1 MAEIITMPKLGFDMQ
16 EGTLASWVKKIGD
29 KVAEGDIL
37 VEVETD
43 KATVEV
49 EVYKSGTLLQ
59 TLVEP
64 GDIVQVGEPIAIVG
78 KQGEDISGMGAPP
91 KVRGEEAP
99 APEETAAP
107 EEIEEAHPE
116 PASDGNLPGGVKA
129 SPLARRMAM
138 ERNIDLKSVKG
149 TGPGGRVIK
158 SDVENFKPEAAKAPA
173 KAPAATPAAGIGAVP
188 SYPVMD
194 LPHEV
199 IDISRMRATI
209 GRRMLES
216 KQYIPHFQ
224 VTVTVDTTALLN
236 LRKQIN
242 EKLDEDHKVSVND
255 LVVKAVALTL
265 RAFPN
270 LNTHYHGDRFIRY
283 TEINIGNAVAL
294 PQGGLINVVTRNA
307 DTVSL
312 SVMAKKNKDMIA
324 AAREGKVRPEDIEGS
339 TFTVSNLGPYNVD
352 SFTAII
358 NPPESGIVA
367 VGTSQR
373 VPVVNAQGEITIGN
387 LMKMTGSFDHRV
399 TDGAEGAQFMKFLKE
414 ILEDPMRLLV

>member
-1 MAEIITMPKLGFDMQ
+1 
-16 EGTLASWVKKIGD
+16 
-29 KVAEGDIL
+29 
-37 VEVETD
+37 
-43 KATVEV
+43 
-49 EVYKSGTLLQ
+49 
-59 TLVEP
+59 
-64 GDIVQVGEPIAIVG
+64 
-78 KQGEDISGMGAPP
+78 
-91 KVRGEEAP
+91 
-99 APEETAAP
+99 
-107 EEIEEAHPE
+107 
-116 PASDGNLPGGVKA
+116 
-129 SPLARRMAM
+129 
-138 ERNIDLKSVKG
+138 
-149 TGPGGRVIK
+149 
-158 SDVENFKPEAAKAPA
+158 
-173 KAPAATPAAGIGAVP
+173 
-188 SYPVMD
+188 
-194 LPHEV
+194 
-199 IDISRMRATI
+199 
-209 GRRMLES
+209 MLES
-216 KQYIPHFQ
+216 KQNIPHFQ

-312 SVMAKKNKDMIA
+312 SAMAKKNKDMIA

-339 TFTVSNLGPYNVD
+339 TFTVSNLGPFNVD